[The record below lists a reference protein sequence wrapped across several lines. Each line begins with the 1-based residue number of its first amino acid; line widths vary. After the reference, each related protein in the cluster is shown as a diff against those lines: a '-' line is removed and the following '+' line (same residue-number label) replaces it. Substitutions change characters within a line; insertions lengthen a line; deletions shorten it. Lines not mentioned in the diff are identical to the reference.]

1 MTARKLHQAARRS
14 REIASLKDKH
24 LCTNEPKVMRR
35 RVYPDSEKAALRLD
49 CGHDVPETLDDQKL
63 IQRINS
69 LDFSILEIEMEIEF
83 GSKLRIEDPDFV
95 GSDV

>member
-24 LCTNEPKVMRR
+24 LYTNEPKVMRR

-49 CGHDVPETLDDQKL
+49 CGHDVPDTEFLKHYFPTELKL
-63 IQRINS
+63 
-69 LDFSILEIEMEIEF
+69 EIEF
-83 GSKLRIEDPDFV
+83 GSKLRIGDPDFV
-95 GSDV
+95 GFDV

>member
-49 CGHDVPETLDDQKL
+49 CGHDVPESRGGLLLLEKL
-63 IQRINS
+63 V
-69 LDFSILEIEMEIEF
+69 EEIEF
-83 GSKLRIEDPDFV
+83 ESKLRIEDPDFV
-95 GSDV
+95 GFDV

>member
-24 LCTNEPKVMRR
+24 LYANEPKVMRR

-49 CGHDVPETLDDQKL
+49 SGTSCRHDVPETL
-63 IQRINS
+63 
-69 LDFSILEIEMEIEF
+69 EIEF
-83 GSKLRIEDPDFV
+83 ESKLRFEDPDFV
-95 GSDV
+95 GFDV